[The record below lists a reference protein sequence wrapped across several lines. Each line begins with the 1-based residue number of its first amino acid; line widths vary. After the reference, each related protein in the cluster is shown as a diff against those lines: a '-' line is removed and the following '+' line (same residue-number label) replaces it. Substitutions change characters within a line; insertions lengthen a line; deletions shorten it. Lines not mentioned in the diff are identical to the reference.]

1 MILIPNKQTNSLA
14 NHYGWNIETALIY
27 QGAFIEY
34 RLSDFYPDTEP
45 DEIELANFLE
55 DYCLN
60 ENIIDGNQ
68 TEINIQIE
76 WLKMAQLIME
86 YK

>member
-1 MILIPNKQTNSLA
+1 MLLIPDKQTASLA

-27 QGAFIEY
+27 QGVFSQY
-34 RLSDFYPDTEP
+34 RLPDFYPDTEP
-45 DEIELANFLE
+45 DLSELTIFLQE
-55 DYCLN
+55 YCEN

-68 TEINIQIE
+68 TEINSQIQWKKLAE
-76 WLKMAQLIME
+76 LIME